1 MAIQNRRGD
10 YNDFDPQK
18 LVPGEWA
25 VVLSGDPSSTRG
37 KAVYMAFD
45 AGDVERMA
53 TYEDMQE
60 NIVSA
65 TTDVQAQFADEL
77 TQTIADASAAV
88 TNMRSDVD
96 AEIVS
101 ATETVNNLTFQVNA
115 ATNDARSST
124 AEALS
129 AADEAIAAAES
140 VQAIIEGGQAVLSWN
155 GRVGVVTPASGDY
168 TSALITH
175 GNTTV
180 ADALTFD
187 TAPTANSTRAV
198 QSKGLFTILGNTSMG
213 TTASTITGA
222 VRELLTKI
230 NTLTSNVSTLTTN
243 LTNAVSRISPLETKT
258 SGFVATKQYTVA
270 ASGGRTYISMHA
282 TSAYIVIINAYSTN
296 NNFRGVYLV
305 GAASSNALGIKAISA
320 ASEAELVDSGTIGG
334 TSGVL
339 RITNNG
345 SVTMRVTVITTTG
358 TAV

>member
-25 VVLSGDPSSTRG
+25 VVLSGDPHSVRG
-37 KAVYMAFD
+37 KAIYMAFD
-45 AGDVERMA
+45 AGDIERMA

-88 TNMRSDVD
+88 TDMRSDID
-96 AEIVS
+96 AEIAS
-101 ATETVNNLTFQVNA
+101 ATEAVDNLTFQVNA

-129 AADEAIAAAES
+129 AADEATAAAES
-140 VQAIIEGGQAVLSWN
+140 VQSIIESGQAVLSWN
-155 GRVGVVTPASGDY
+155 GRVGLVTPASGDY

-213 TTASTITGA
+213 TTATTITGA

-243 LTNAVSRISPLETKT
+243 LTNAVNRISPLETKT
-258 SGFVATKQYTVA
+258 AGFVGTKQYTVA
-270 ASGGRTYISMHA
+270 ASGGKTYIPLHA
-282 TSAYIVIINAYSTN
+282 QSTYIIIINAYSTSN
-296 NNFRGVYLV
+296 ALRGMYLV
-305 GAASSNALGIKAISA
+305 GSTTSSALGIQAVLAASS
-320 ASEAELVDSGTIGG
+320 AELVDSGTIGG

-345 SVTMRVTVITTTG
+345 TVTMRVTVITTTG